1 MVEHTDIIQRVFEK
15 KEEILKSTQRIMD
28 IAVDYESIYR
38 EENTKQIK
46 NEINTILS
54 CLAELKPYEPFSIKG
69 GISDIMK
76 GGKKVIIFLNFG
88 VVNTLWLD
96 HFCAAVNSI
105 KIKPTKKSVK
115 VVVGGSLGEF
125 KLFLSREVSNF
136 DL

>member
-15 KEEILKSTQRIMD
+15 KEELLKSTQCIMD
-28 IAVDYESIYR
+28 IAIDYESIYR

-46 NEINTILS
+46 NEINMILS
-54 CLAELKPYEPFSIKG
+54 CLAELKPYEPFSVKG
-69 GISDIMK
+69 GISDIIK

-115 VVVGGSLGEF
+115 VVVGGSLGKF
-125 KLFLSREVSNF
+125 KLLLSKEVSNF
-136 DL
+136 

>member
-54 CLAELKPYEPFSIKG
+54 CLAELEPYEPFSIKG
-69 GISDIMK
+69 GISDIKK

-88 VVNTLWLD
+88 MVNTSWLD
-96 HFCAAVNSI
+96 LFCAEVNSI

-115 VVVGGSLGEF
+115 VVVGGSLRKFE
-125 KLFLSREVSNF
+125 LSLSKEVSNF
-136 DL
+136 

>member
-38 EENTKQIK
+38 EDNTKQIK
-46 NEINTILS
+46 NEINIILS

-76 GGKKVIIFLNFG
+76 GGKKGIILLNSG
-88 VVNTLWLD
+88 IVGPSWLD
-96 HFCAAVNSI
+96 FFCATVNSI
-105 KIKPTKKSVK
+105 KIQPTKKSVK

>member
-38 EENTKQIK
+38 EDNTKQIK
-46 NEINTILS
+46 NEINIILS

-69 GISDIMK
+69 GISGIIK
-76 GGKKVIIFLNFG
+76 GGKKVIIFLNFEM
-88 VVNTLWLD
+88 VNPLWLD
-96 HFCAAVNSI
+96 LFCAEVNSI
-105 KIKPTKKSVK
+105 KIQPTKKSVK